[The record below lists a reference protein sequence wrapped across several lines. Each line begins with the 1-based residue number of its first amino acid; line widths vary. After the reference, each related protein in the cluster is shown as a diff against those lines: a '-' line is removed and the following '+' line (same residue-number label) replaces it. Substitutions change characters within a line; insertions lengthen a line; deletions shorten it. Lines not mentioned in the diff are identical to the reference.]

1 MANFFDAVQDTMK
14 HGEDNK
20 ILTQNG
26 AVAYASAG
34 DTLVDFSYSAS
45 NLRNKSPE
53 QIMALFERCYIDNP
67 VLATKMMFQMGD
79 VREGKGERRTFNACL
94 NYMAVAHPEICKAL
108 LHLVPEYTRWD
119 HVAELTIS
127 KNPTVAQFARQMMAE
142 QLRKDF
148 DMVALIDKDN
158 ERRAALKEQLESA
171 KTDAEKQKITEAL
184 AKIPHRQLSL
194 CAKWA
199 PSLGSKEN
207 NMLVEKGAPKRNGAR
222 KTGDHHLI
230 ALKLSQ
236 TLFKGEPKEVQHK
249 KYRQMR
255 AAIIK
260 HLNVAEQALSAGRIE
275 DVDLEH
281 MTAGQQAKY
290 GKVMQEKNTEAYNDY
305 LDKVEAGEA
314 KMNADVKTPADIVH
328 MYTREKDW
336 GRLGVKPFDRTTEL
350 MWQNLKQVEI
360 PEGKSCIVVRDDSGS
375 MTVTV
380 SKETSMTALEV
391 ATALSLYCAERL
403 PGEFKDKFISF
414 SENPKYLDV
423 SKLDT
428 LHDRLR
434 YAYEHAEVS
443 NTDVKAVF
451 DLLLK
456 TALKHKMSQADI
468 PGTVLLISDMEFDAG
483 TSVWRGSYSGAP
495 QKALFEEI
503 RDQWKAAGYEMPVLA
518 FWNLNPKRA
527 VVPTVDD
534 RGVVLLSGFTTDNL
548 DMVMNGDL
556 ADYTPAK
563 QLEMV
568 LSKPRYDAVEQA
580 FYQGL
585 AAERKAGTPEVSFAE
600 FIPEAGYSKVS
611 AIGDDGI
618 GTDDI
623 DMFEDDPEWDDD

>member
-1 MANFFDAVQDTMK
+1 MENFFDAVQDTLN
-14 HGEDNK
+14 HDDRNK

-34 DTLVDFSYSAS
+34 DSLVDFSYSAS
-45 NLRNKSPE
+45 NLRNKTPE

-67 VLATKMMFQMGD
+67 MLATKMMFQMGD

-94 NYMAVAHPEICKAL
+94 NYMAAAHPEVCKAL

-119 HVAELTIS
+119 HVAELVIN
-127 KNPTVAQFARQMMAE
+127 KNPTIAQFARQMMAE

-148 DMVALIDKDN
+148 DLVGLIDKDN
-158 ERRAALKEQLESA
+158 ERRAALNEQLMSA

-207 NMLVEKGAPKRNGAR
+207 NMLAEKGAPKRNSAR

-236 TLFKGEPKEVQHK
+236 TIFRGEPKDVQHK

-255 AAIIK
+255 SAIIK

-275 DVDLEH
+275 DINLEH
-281 MTAGQQAKY
+281 MTSAQQAKY
-290 GKVMQEKNTEAYNDY
+290 GKVMQEKNAEAYNEY

-314 KMNADVKTPADIVH
+314 KMNAEVKTPADIVH
-328 MYTREKDW
+328 MYSTEGDW
-336 GRLGVKPFDRTTEL
+336 FNLNVKPFDRTTEL

-375 MTVTV
+375 MTVKV

-414 SENPKYLDV
+414 SAHPKFMDV
-423 SKLDT
+423 SKFDS
-428 LHDRLR
+428 LHDRLK
-434 YAYEHAEVS
+434 YAYAHSEVS

-451 DLLLK
+451 DLMLK
-456 TALKHKMSQADI
+456 TAIRNNMTQADI
-468 PGTVLLISDMEFDAG
+468 PGTVLLISDMEFDSG
-483 TSVWRGSYSGAP
+483 TSMWNNGYYSGTP

-518 FWNLNPKRA
+518 FWNLNTQRA

-548 DMVMNGDL
+548 DMVMSGEL
-556 ADYTPAK
+556 ANFTPAK

-580 FYQGL
+580 FNEGL
-585 AAERKAGTPEVSFAE
+585 VAERKAGTPSVSFAE
-600 FIPEAGYSKVS
+600 FMPEAGYTRVATTADALES
-611 AIGDDGI
+611 DD
-618 GTDDI
+618 
-623 DMFEDDPEWDDD
+623 FEYDEDEWDY